1 MKIYY
6 IILTLLTFQSGMN
19 DHKYH
24 LLLGGNVNYL
34 KFNNHDYLN
43 KSDMSHS
50 YSFSKNPL
58 NYLNNTINNISFYFN
73 EEETITKVYVDL
85 STLIDK
91 SFFDDFVNIYGEP
104 NHILVQDEVLYDSKH
119 TGEFGQTVRK
129 THSKAREGTF
139 DENPIFII
147 WFKDGIKI
155 QVLMKYAQNVSEIA
169 FSTDDRE

>member
-73 EEETITKVYVDL
+73 EEEKNMILDKVDL
-85 STLIDK
+85 NAYNKVIKELEKDNDYQSLQKILSYTNEHKYDQKDIDTLMHQIELLFMCDGTYDLLEKNMMMSLTKLLKHQNDK
-91 SFFDDFVNIYGEP
+91 TLS
-104 NHILVQDEVLYDSKH
+104 S
-119 TGEFGQTVRK
+119 
-129 THSKAREGTF
+129 
-139 DENPIFII
+139 
-147 WFKDGIKI
+147 
-155 QVLMKYAQNVSEIA
+155 
-169 FSTDDRE
+169 